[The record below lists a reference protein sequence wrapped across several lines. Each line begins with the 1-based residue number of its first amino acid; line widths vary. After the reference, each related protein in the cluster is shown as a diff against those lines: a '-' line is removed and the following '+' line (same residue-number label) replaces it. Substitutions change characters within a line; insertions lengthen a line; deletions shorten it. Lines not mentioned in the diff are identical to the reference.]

1 MQDSENVEPGVAVV
15 SQPTGGRPDMGSR
28 SLARRRTL
36 RLERNLPRAM
46 GIVLLVVVL
55 GAGIA
60 TPGFLSTS
68 NIIDIVQAASSAGI
82 AALGLTFI
90 TISGNYFT
98 LSLEQTVACGAVS
111 FALAINHGFGVPLA
125 IIVTLAVAAGTGA
138 IQGVVVAMGANPII
152 VTLGAG
158 AAIYGILLTITG
170 GLNVTMSPN
179 PAAGLGSGRLI
190 GVPYIALVFVALCA
204 VTEAVLRWTRF
215 GRSVCLVG
223 ANMASA
229 RRAGLR
235 TGWIVCGAFTICA
248 ATAAI
253 VGILNAAQFGEA
265 GAEQFSGFTF
275 TVVAAVLISGI
286 SLKGGAGSML
296 RSALG
301 ACVIAMLVNVCVLN
315 GYSYGVQLLV
325 QGIAILIGVCVHHLA
340 RVAREGE

>member
-1 MQDSENVEPGVAVV
+1 MHDREGVEATVSVV
-15 SQPTGGRPDMGSR
+15 STPGSPPPGATVRALTQPRM
-28 SLARRRTL
+28 LKIV
-36 RLERNLPRAM
+36 RNLPRAM
-46 GIVLLVVVL
+46 GIVLVATVL
-55 GAGIA
+55 IVGAV
-60 TPGFLSTS
+60 TPGFLSVT
-68 NIIDIVQAASSAGI
+68 NVVDIVQAASAAGI

-98 LSLEQTVACGAVS
+98 LSLEQTVACGAVT
-111 FALAINHGFGVPLA
+111 FALAVSHGFGVPLA
-125 IIVTLAVAAGTGA
+125 IIVTLVVAAGTGA
-138 IQGVVVAMGANPII
+138 IQGAVVAMGANPII

-170 GLNVTMSPN
+170 GLNVNLSPN
-179 PAAGLGSGRLI
+179 PAAGLGTGRLFGI
-190 GVPYIALVFVALCA
+190 PYIALIFVSLCFI
-204 VTEAVLRWTRF
+204 TEAILRWTRF

-223 ANMASA
+223 ANVTSA

-235 TGWIVCGAFTICA
+235 TRWIVCGAFTICA
-248 ATAAI
+248 VASAI

-296 RSALG
+296 RSGAG
-301 ACVIAMLVNVCVLN
+301 ACVIAMLVNVCVLR

-325 QGIAILIGVCVHHLA
+325 QGLAILVGVCVHHLA
-340 RVAREGE
+340 RVAREGQ